1 MPGPIQIKRAD
12 VADDI
17 RSLAALTGTSI
28 TDAIAANAV
37 RGQLAIEQVKADAK
51 LRKRRKEAAKILAGL
66 RRLPVTGPLLSD
78 DDLYDANGLPK

>member
-17 RSLAALTGTSI
+17 RSLAALTGMSI
-28 TDAIAANAV
+28 TDAIANAV

-51 LRKRRKEAAKILAGL
+51 LRKRRKEGAKILAEL

>member
-28 TDAIAANAV
+28 TDAIANAV

-51 LRKRRKEAAKILAGL
+51 LRKRRKEAAKILAEL

-78 DDLYDANGLPK
+78 DDLYDATGLPK

>member
-1 MPGPIQIKRAD
+1 MFKNHDRLESCPGLFKSSAPM
-12 VADDI
+12 
-17 RSLAALTGTSI
+17 
-28 TDAIAANAV
+28 
-37 RGQLAIEQVKADAK
+37 

>member
-28 TDAIAANAV
+28 TDAIANAV

-51 LRKRRKEAAKILAGL
+51 LRKRRKEAAKILAEL

-78 DDLYDANGLPK
+78 NDLYDANGLPK